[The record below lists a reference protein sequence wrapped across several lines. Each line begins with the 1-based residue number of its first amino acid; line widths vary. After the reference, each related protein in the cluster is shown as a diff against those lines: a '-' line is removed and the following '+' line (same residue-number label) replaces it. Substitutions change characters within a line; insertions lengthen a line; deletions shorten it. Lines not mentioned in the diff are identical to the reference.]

1 VRRCGPASG
10 CAGFRRST
18 PHSDRGGSAVSR
30 PRLGEAHTVGSVHD
44 GSVSLDALVL
54 ALASVARL
62 STVAAVYAMLS
73 AARPIRLLTAYIL
86 AGFVVSTGVG
96 IVLVNLLNDSIRRR
110 TPDEVPAVIAFIL
123 AAVSLGYAAGLL
135 SGRVP
140 APVREPMRT
149 HLGLDSHSWLGR
161 QLTAMSVPRAALAG
175 ILTHPPGIFYLAALS
190 AITVS
195 YVEQREPGLPSGRL
209 QRDLVCL
216 ADRGLGTCHSATGR
230 AAGLSGK
237 GERVALAPPTEDH
250 DRGVRSART
259 VSDLQGRRGAPA
271 LMVGVPD
278 RVRVRRACRPRALA
292 YETPRAVP
300 PGRCSATRKE
310 GSVATTV
317 EPRRSNRHRVKQQT
331 AASTCATI
339 RSRATTWPIVRGAVS
354 AFVGDVIA
362 GHRDPIHRPGCG
374 IRRLQDANGGTWSR
388 PCKTLWRISCRGR
401 QIPRCVKVRRP
412 RG

>member
-110 TPDEVPAVIAFIL
+110 TPDEVPAVIAFTL

-195 YVEQREPGLPSGRL
+195 TSSNANRVFQVAVYNAIWFALPIAALVLAIRQPVELQDYLERASEWLWRRQRKIMIAVFGLL
-209 QRDLVCL
+209 
-216 ADRGLGTCHSATGR
+216 GLY
-230 AAGLSGK
+230 LIF
-237 GERVALAPPTEDH
+237 
-250 DRGVRSART
+250 RGVA
-259 VSDLQGRRGAPA
+259 VLQ
-271 LMVGVPD
+271 
-278 RVRVRRACRPRALA
+278 
-292 YETPRAVP
+292 
-300 PGRCSATRKE
+300 
-310 GSVATTV
+310 
-317 EPRRSNRHRVKQQT
+317 H
-331 AASTCATI
+331 
-339 RSRATTWPIVRGAVS
+339 
-354 AFVGDVIA
+354 
-362 GHRDPIHRPGCG
+362 
-374 IRRLQDANGGTWSR
+374 
-388 PCKTLWRISCRGR
+388 
-401 QIPRCVKVRRP
+401 
-412 RG
+412 